1 MIRYVKMIC
10 TWRLAG
16 KLPV

>member
-1 MIRYVKMIC
+1 MIIC
-10 TWRLAG
+10 TEKLAG